1 MLRRSFFPKKQFFF
15 FFFLTF
21 ESLFETGAWLD

>member
-15 FFFLTF
+15 FFFLMF